1 MYGPGIVPARSE
13 YNVRQIPAACVGSE
27 ASCAFASDALMLA
40 TARWADMTA
49 DGATNAQDIAAASDK
64 VKPIPEAL
72 TKPRTMLIPGVLNP
86 FRNVNVLELQNT
98 VDAVKSLPMTGLITG
113 PEDCGG

>member
-1 MYGPGIVPARSE
+1 MIT
-13 YNVRQIPAACVGSE
+13 
-27 ASCAFASDALMLA
+27 

-49 DGATNAQDIAAASDK
+49 DGAINAQDITAASDK

-72 TKPRTMLIPGVLNP
+72 AKPRTMLIPRILNP

-98 VDAVKSLPMTGLITG
+98 IDAVKSLPMPGFISG
-113 PEDCGG
+113 PEDCGE